1 MARSN
6 DNAYWSTAAGWRTAS
21 NTQFERLGIPGKYH
35 SAIAVATTT
44 TQSFTGSEFGA
55 AAILLGN
62 GADSATTK
70 IFVAGGGVIDGN
82 DLSSETIYDISPEQ
96 VQSTG
101 GTIYVFKRQQ

>member
-1 MARSN
+1 MGRVY
-6 DNAYWSTAAGWRTAS
+6 DNPYWAEGNWRTGS
-21 NTQFERLGIPGKYH
+21 NSQFQRLGFPGKYH
-35 SAIAVATTT
+35 SAVAVATTA
-44 TQSFTGSEFGA
+44 TQSFTGSEYGA

-62 GADSATTK
+62 GADSAATK
-70 IFVAGGGVIDGN
+70 IFVAGGGVIAGT